1 MKLLKDSA
9 LNKLTEKLVIKRDV
23 AFHRGLDNI
32 DIMGTQQREG
42 TDKISIY
49 VPLWA
54 VLIEMKRVIIDCQNA
69 ECQTKERE

>member
-9 LNKLTEKLVIKRDV
+9 LNKLTEKLVIERDV

-42 TDKISIY
+42 TDKRSIY

-69 ECQTKERE
+69 EC